1 MGLEPQMRMS
11 FASSNLSG
19 SMPSEPPS
27 VISIPALPAEEQM
40 VRSSRDA
47 PSRLKKRLPIEC
59 HCT

>member
-1 MGLEPQMRMS
+1 MS

-19 SMPSEPPS
+19 SMPNEPPS

-40 VRSSRDA
+40 VRSRREA
-47 PSRLKKRLPIEC
+47 PSLLKKRLPIEC